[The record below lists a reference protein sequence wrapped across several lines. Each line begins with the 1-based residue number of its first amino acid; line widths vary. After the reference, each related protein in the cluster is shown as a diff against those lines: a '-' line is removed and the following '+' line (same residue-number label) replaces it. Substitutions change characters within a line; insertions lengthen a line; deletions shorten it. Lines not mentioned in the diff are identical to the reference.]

1 MGATPE
7 LSGGVLKASQ
17 QPLRNI
23 RSVVAAVALLLLAS
37 GNAGAQE
44 AHQHVPLTI
53 DPTLDWQTLID
64 TTLAAHPRSG
74 ELTARADEAA
84 AWATRG
90 RQWLAA
96 APSLYFTY
104 LSDGRLD
111 NRDQREYDG
120 GVELP
125 LWRAGGRT
133 AVQALARSAAEESDA
148 AREALR
154 LEVAG
159 LLRGALWDIAA
170 AANASAAANEYVDTA
185 AELSRGVERRNA
197 RGELPLA
204 DVLLAQSALLER
216 QQAVIATQAALVDA
230 ERAYQSLTGLQRRPA
245 AFEEPRSAR
254 EDFDETHPL
263 LALADAAVTRS
274 RATLDLTD
282 RAARGNPVVTIGPRR
297 QRDALTTVFNDSFAI
312 GVKMPFG
319 GKAHAVT
326 QVAQEGRLVA
336 EAETARGVL
345 LRRLDLDLH
354 EAAHTLLVLDGS
366 LALSEQRRDLAD
378 RQWRMAQSAFAQGEI
393 ELRELLRIQES
404 DRNANREAERLAIE
418 RQRTIAAF
426 NQALGETP

>member
-1 MGATPE
+1 M
-7 LSGGVLKASQ
+7 
-17 QPLRNI
+17 
-23 RSVVAAVALLLLAS
+23 LLLAGS
-37 GNAGAQE
+37 GTAHAQE
-44 AHQHVPLTI
+44 AHQHVPLTV
-53 DPTLDWQTLID
+53 DPTLDWHALID
-64 TTLAAHPRSG
+64 VTLAAHPRNG
-74 ELTARADEAA
+74 ELTARAEEAV

-104 LSDGRLD
+104 LSDGALD
-111 NRDQREYDG
+111 DRAQREYAG

-125 LWRAGGRT
+125 LWRAGERV
-133 AVQALARSAAEESDA
+133 AVRALARGATAESDA
-148 AREALR
+148 ARATLR

-170 AANASAAANEYVDTA
+170 AANANAAAQEAVAAA
-185 AELSRGVERRNA
+185 AELLRGVERRNA
-197 RGELPLA
+197 SGELPLA
-204 DVLLAQSALLER
+204 DVLLAQSVLLER
-216 QQAVIATQAALVDA
+216 QQAAIAMQAQVADA
-230 ERAYQSLTGLQRRPA
+230 ERTYQSLTGLQRRPA
-245 AFEEPRSAR
+245 VFTEHRSVR
-254 EDFDETHPL
+254 EDFDDTHPL
-263 LALADAAVTRS
+263 LVLADAAVTRS
-274 RATLDLTD
+274 RAMLDLTD

-312 GVKMPFG
+312 GVKVPVG

-336 EAETARGVL
+336 EAESARGLL

-354 EAAHTLLVLDGS
+354 EAAHTLSVLDGS
-366 LALSEQRRDLAD
+366 LALAEQRRDLAD
-378 RQWRMAQSAFAQGEI
+378 RQWRMAQSAFAQGET

-404 DRNANREAERLAIE
+404 DRSASREAARLAIE

>member
-1 MGATPE
+1 MRVAT
-7 LSGGVLKASQ
+7 
-17 QPLRNI
+17 I
-23 RSVVAAVALLLLAS
+23 TTLLLAYLGVAS
-37 GNAGAQE
+37 GE
-44 AHQHVPLTI
+44 TAHQHPPLTV

-74 ELTARADEAA
+74 ELIARAEEAA

-104 LSDGRLD
+104 LSDGWLD
-111 NRDQREYDG
+111 DRDQREYDG

-125 LWRAGGRT
+125 LWRAGERA
-133 AVQALARSAAEESDA
+133 AVRALASGAAAESDA
-148 AREALR
+148 ARAVLR

-170 AANASAAANEYVDTA
+170 AVNAYAAANETVDTA
-185 AELSRGVERRNA
+185 AELLRGVERRNA

-216 QQAVIATQAALVDA
+216 QQAVIATQAELVDA
-230 ERAYQSLTGLQRRPA
+230 ERAYQSLTGLQRRPG
-245 AFEEPRSAR
+245 AFTEHRSGR
-254 EDFDETHPL
+254 EDFDDQHPL
-263 LALADAAVTRS
+263 LKLADAAIARA

-282 RAARGNPVVTIGPRR
+282 RAARGNPLVTVGPRR
-297 QRDALTTVFNDSFAI
+297 QRDAMTTMFNDSFAI
-312 GVKMPFG
+312 GVKVPVG

-326 QVAQEGRLVA
+326 QVAQQSRLVA
-336 EAETARGVL
+336 EAESARGAL

-354 EAAHTLLVLDGS
+354 EAEHTLLVLEGS
-366 LALSEQRRDLAD
+366 LTLAEQRRDLAD
-378 RQWRMAQSAFAQGEI
+378 RQWRMARSAFEQGEI
-393 ELRELLRIQES
+393 ELREMLRIQDS

>member
-1 MGATPE
+1 M
-7 LSGGVLKASQ
+7 
-17 QPLRNI
+17 
-23 RSVVAAVALLLLAS
+23 LLLAS
-37 GNAGAQE
+37 GGVVSAQE
-44 AHQHVPLTI
+44 AHQHVPLTV

-74 ELTARADEAA
+74 ELTARAEEAA
-84 AWATRG
+84 AWASRG

-104 LSDGRLD
+104 LSDRRLD
-111 NRDQREYDG
+111 DRDQREYDG

-125 LWRAGGRT
+125 LWRARERA
-133 AVQALARSAAEESDA
+133 AVQALARGVADESDA
-148 AREALR
+148 ARAVLR
-154 LEVAG
+154 LDVAG

-170 AANASAAANEYVDTA
+170 AANANAAADEAVDTA
-185 AELSRGVERRNA
+185 AELLRGVERRNA

-216 QQAVIATQAALVDA
+216 QQAAIATQAQLVDA
-230 ERAYQSLTGLQRRPA
+230 ERAYQSLTGLQQRPA
-245 AFEEPRSAR
+245 VFAEQRSAH
-254 EDFDETHPL
+254 EDFDDKHPL
-263 LALADAAVTRS
+263 LVLADAAITRS

-297 QRDALTTVFNDSFAI
+297 QRDALTTAFNDSFAI
-312 GVKMPFG
+312 GVKVPVG
-319 GKAHAVT
+319 GKTHAVT

-336 EAETARGVL
+336 EAESARGTL

-366 LALSEQRRDLAD
+366 LALAEQRRDLAD

-393 ELRELLRIQES
+393 ELRELLRIQET
-404 DRNANREAERLAIE
+404 DRNAKREAERLAIE

>member
-1 MGATPE
+1 MR
-7 LSGGVLKASQ
+7 VSQ
-17 QPLRNI
+17 QPVRTVRGAL
-23 RSVVAAVALLLLAS
+23 VALALLLLA
-37 GNAGAQE
+37 GGEVGAQE
-44 AHQHVPLTI
+44 SHRHVPLTL
-53 DPTLDWQTLID
+53 DPTLDWPTLID
-64 TTLAAHPRSG
+64 ATLQAHPRSG

-120 GVELP
+120 GIELP
-125 LWRAGGRT
+125 LWRSGERA
-133 AVQALARSAAEESDA
+133 AVQALARSAAAESDA
-148 AREALR
+148 ARAALR

-170 AANASAAANEYVDTA
+170 AANAHAAAKEAVDTA
-185 AELSRGVERRNA
+185 AEVLRGVERRNA

-204 DVLLAQSALLER
+204 DVLLSQSALLER
-216 QQAVIATQAALVDA
+216 QQTVIATEAQLVDA

-245 AFEEPRSAR
+245 VFEEPRSAR
-254 EDFDETHPL
+254 EDFDETHPF
-263 LALADAAVTRS
+263 LALADTAVVRS
-274 RATLDLTD
+274 RANLELAD
-282 RAARGNPVVTIGPRR
+282 RTARGNPLLTVGPRR
-297 QRDALTTVFNDSFAI
+297 QRDALTTVFNNSLAI
-312 GVKMPFG
+312 GVKMPVG

-336 EAETARGVL
+336 AAETARGVL

-354 EAAHTLLVLDGS
+354 EAEHTLLVLDGS
-366 LALSEQRRDLAD
+366 LALAEQRRDLAD
-378 RQWRMAQSAFAQGEI
+378 RQWRMAQSAFTQGEI
-393 ELRELLRIQES
+393 EVRELLRIQES
-404 DRNANREAERLAIE
+404 DRNANREASRLVIE

>member
-1 MGATPE
+1 VT
-7 LSGGVLKASQ
+7 
-17 QPLRNI
+17 
-23 RSVVAAVALLLLAS
+23 LLLAGGGIAS
-37 GNAGAQE
+37 AQE
-44 AHQHVPLTI
+44 AHQHVPLTV

-64 TTLAAHPRSG
+64 TTLTAHPRSG
-74 ELTARADEAA
+74 ELTARAEEAA

-104 LSDGRLD
+104 LSDGWFD
-111 NRDQREYDG
+111 DRDQREYDG

-125 LWRAGGRT
+125 LWRAGERA
-133 AVQALARSAAEESDA
+133 AVRALARGAAAESDA
-148 AREALR
+148 ARTALR

-170 AANASAAANEYVDTA
+170 AANANAGAADAVTTA
-185 AELSRGVERRNA
+185 TEVLRGVERRNA

-204 DVLLAQSALLER
+204 DVLLAQAALLER
-216 QQAVIATQAALVDA
+216 QQAAIATEAQLVDA

-245 AFEEPRSAR
+245 AFTEPRSAR
-254 EDFDETHPL
+254 EDFDDQHPL
-263 LALADAAVTRS
+263 LTLADAAMARS

-282 RAARGNPVVTIGPRR
+282 RAARGTTVVTVGPRR

-312 GVKMPFG
+312 GVKVPVG

-326 QVAQEGRLVA
+326 QVAQESRRVA
-336 EAETARGVL
+336 EAESARGML

-354 EAAHTLLVLDGS
+354 EAAHTLLVLEGS
-366 LALSEQRRDLAD
+366 LALAEQRRDLAD

-393 ELRELLRIQES
+393 ELRELLRMQES

>member
-1 MGATPE
+1 
-7 LSGGVLKASQ
+7 
-17 QPLRNI
+17 
-23 RSVVAAVALLLLAS
+23 
-37 GNAGAQE
+37 
-44 AHQHVPLTI
+44 LTV
-53 DPTLDWQTLID
+53 DPTLDWQALID
-64 TTLAAHPRSG
+64 TTLAGHPRSG
-74 ELTARADEAA
+74 ELTARAEEAA

-104 LSDGRLD
+104 LSDGWLD
-111 NRDQREYDG
+111 DRDQREYDG

-125 LWRAGGRT
+125 LWRAGERA
-133 AVQALARSAAEESDA
+133 AVKALARGVAAESNA
-148 AREALR
+148 ARAALR

-170 AANASAAANEYVDTA
+170 AANANAAANEAVDTA
-185 AELSRGVERRNA
+185 AELLRGVERRNA

-216 QQAVIATQAALVDA
+216 QQAAIATQAELVDA
-230 ERAYQSLTGLQRRPA
+230 ERAYQSFTGLQRRPA
-245 AFEEPRSAR
+245 MFAEQRSAR
-254 EDFDETHPL
+254 EDFDDKHPL
-263 LALADAAVTRS
+263 LVLADAAVARS

-282 RAARGNPVVTIGPRR
+282 RAVRGNPVVTIGPRR
-297 QRDALTTVFNDSFAI
+297 QRDALTSVFNDSFAI
-312 GVKMPFG
+312 GVKVPVG

-326 QVAQEGRLVA
+326 QVSQEGRLVA
-336 EAETARGVL
+336 EAESARGTL

-354 EAAHTLLVLDGS
+354 EAEHALLVLDGA
-366 LALSEQRRDLAD
+366 LALAEQRRDLAD
-378 RQWRMAQSAFAQGEI
+378 RQWGMAQSAFMQGEI